1 MISAAINAYEER
13 DVAVVDIPGTYL
25 SADME
30 NDVFMIFR
38 GTMAELLVAA
48 DPTIYP
54 KYILYVKKGDSLL
67 YVRVQKAL

>member
-54 KYILYVKKGDSLL
+54 KYISYGKKGDSLL